1 MRVRRFSTVLAMTAA
16 TAVMSAACGGGD
28 GGGGSASGEDAELT
42 VWIMEGT
49 NPDAGD
55 FFADVSTA
63 FTERTGAAL
72 DVQFVPWASAHDKF
86 VTSIAGGTTPDVAE
100 VGTTWAGEFAEA
112 GALVSLDD
120 FVAESDIA
128 DDLNEGLVQAG
139 TIEGSLYGMPW
150 YAGVRSVVYRT
161 DLFEAAGVRA
171 PTTWDE
177 WVEVGTALKATH
189 PDVIPM
195 PVAGDNEYG
204 LYPFIWG
211 NGGEIATED
220 DGTWTSQI
228 DSPESR
234 EGIAFYTGL
243 ATEHGLSTPA
253 ATTWK
258 ETDLR
263 DAFVRGD
270 AAMILSGS
278 WTPKAI
284 LEAAPQLEGKIGAFP
299 IPGPDGGLSPSFTGG
314 SLLSVFETTDDKDL
328 AWDFVDMISTGEFAT
343 QWAEAT
349 SFFPGIDSLLAEA
362 QASDDPLVQPF
373 ARQMVEAGASVP
385 VTPAYGQV
393 QARKTVQAMLQSI
406 LSGAKTVEQATSDA
420 AAEMDETLAA
430 GSS

>member
-1 MRVRRFSTVLAMTAA
+1 MGVRRFSVVLATA
-16 TAVMSAACGGGD
+16 AVMSAACGGGS
-28 GGGGSASGEDAELT
+28 GGGGSASGKDAELT

-55 FFADVSTA
+55 YFESVSTA

-112 GALVSLDD
+112 GALVPLDD
-120 FVAESDIA
+120 FVEESDIA

-161 DLFEAAGVRA
+161 DLFAAAGVEP

-177 WVEVGTALKATH
+177 WLEVGKALKAAH

-211 NGGEIATED
+211 NGAEIATED

-284 LEAAPQLEGKIGAFP
+284 LEAAPDLKGKIGAFP

-314 SLLSVFETTDDKDL
+314 SLLSVFETTEDQDL
-328 AWDFVDMISTGEFAT
+328 AWEFVDMVSTGEFAS

-373 ARQMVEAGASVP
+373 ARQMVEAGKSVP

-406 LSGAKTVEQATSDA
+406 LSGAKSVEQATADA

>member
-1 MRVRRFSTVLAMTAA
+1 MT
-16 TAVMSAACGGGD
+16 AACGGGD
-28 GGGGSASGEDAELT
+28 DAGGSASGDGDGKELT
-42 VWIMEGT
+42 VWVMEGT
-49 NPDAGD
+49 NPDASGY
-55 FFADVSTA
+55 FETVSTA
-63 FTERTGAAL
+63 FTEQTGAKL

-112 GALVSLDD
+112 GALVPLDD
-120 FVAESDIA
+120 FVEESDIA

-139 TIEGSLYGMPW
+139 TVEGSLYGMPW

-161 DLFEAAGVRA
+161 DLFEAAGVQP

-177 WVEVGTALKATH
+177 WVQVGKALKAAN

-211 NGGEIATED
+211 NGGEIATEKG
-220 DGTWTSQI
+220 GTWTSQI
-228 DSPESR
+228 DSPEAR

-258 ETDLR
+258 ETELR

-284 LEAAPQLEGKIGAFP
+284 LEAAPQLEGKIGAFA

-314 SLLSVFETTDDKDL
+314 SLLSVFQTTDDQEL
-328 AWDFVDMISTGEFAT
+328 AWEFVDMVSTGEFAT

-373 ARQMVEAGASVP
+373 AQQMVEAGKSVP

-406 LSGAKTVEQATSDA
+406 LSGAKDVEQATADA
-420 AAEMDETLAA
+420 AAEMDETLAS

>member
-1 MRVRRFSTVLAMTAA
+1 MGVRRFSGILALA
-16 TAVMSAACGGGD
+16 AVMSTACAGGD
-28 GGGGSASGEDAELT
+28 GSDNAGSASGEGKELT
-42 VWIMEGT
+42 VWVMEGT
-49 NPDAGD
+49 NPDAGP
-55 FFADVSTA
+55 FFEGVSTA
-63 FTERTGAAL
+63 FTERTGATL

-112 GALVSLDD
+112 GALVPLDD
-120 FVAESDIA
+120 FVEKSDVA
-128 DDLNEGLVQAG
+128 DDLNDGLMEAG
-139 TIEGSLYGMPW
+139 TVDGSLYGMPW

-161 DLFEAAGVRA
+161 DLFEAAGVEP

-177 WVEVGTALKATH
+177 WVEVGKALKAAH

-195 PVAGDNEYG
+195 PVAGDSEYG

-211 NGGEIATED
+211 NGGEIATQEG
-220 DGTWTSQI
+220 GTWTSQI
-228 DSPESR
+228 DSPEAV

-284 LEAAPQLEGKIGAFP
+284 LEAAPQLEGKIGAFA

-314 SLLSVFETTDDKDL
+314 SLLSVFETTEDQEL
-328 AWDFVDMISTGEFAT
+328 AWEFVDLMSTGEFAS

-349 SFFPGIDSLLAEA
+349 SFFPGVDSLLADA

-373 ARQMVEAGASVP
+373 ARQMVEAGKSVP

-406 LSGAKTVEQATSDA
+406 LSGAKPVEQAAADA
-420 AAEMDETLAA
+420 AAEMDQTLEA